1 MSQNSAPQDP
11 KEPRQAG
18 ISEEEQREI
27 REHIDKVAAE
37 NRIEVTPQLFRISA
51 GKSGTV
57 VPLAVNVLA
66 VLLIVFGFLGLS
78 RYFEGEEQAVI
89 ARAGQSSLVESRLIQ
104 ELRRESRSQLVEMER
119 EIDGVRARLATVERE
134 RAELLVDIER
144 RVAAREDEVRERLL
158 EELARERSRLD
169 ELGLAENDIEQRMIA
184 FEAERTLFYEQQL
197 RAYRESLEAERVALE
212 QDLDRLR
219 NEFTGQLERLD
230 TERARLATEFASR
243 EEELRERLAE
253 RSAALDEQRAQAE
266 AGTEEAR
273 RRLEEITRS
282 REQTSLIRAQINGL
296 YRSIRNRYE
305 EAEYDAARTAIADLR
320 SFLAT
325 EAVGSIP
332 ELAERREIDLFLL
345 DTIEQTVQRA
355 QTEQARVGVVDQLSA
370 LTQLRDEL
378 ESVQELLR
386 EAQSEQSIAEQRVGT
401 ATAVARAAVADAR
414 YADAVNAYRDIFT
427 TLPDPDGELA
437 EQLITILRQGGFG
450 DPPAGAV
457 ASVATV
463 TPPAATAP
471 TTPAPQSPIR
481 ETVVVQDEA
490 EIRRLEAIIDEQLV
504 LVNRYLSLRDS
515 YQRYARAEDQI
526 LRESG
531 EFGRL
536 RSKAMFDA
544 FLGSAAVRDL
554 FPDLSERVRAYD
566 TAFETAGRED
576 AVQDMIDIV
585 GTLAQLPSADRLAF
599 LESEI
604 RAVDEATMVQDFLFE
619 LRDLLGS

>member
-1 MSQNSAPQDP
+1 MSKEQASQDR
-11 KEPRQAG
+11 EERQAG
-18 ISEEEQREI
+18 ISEQEQREI
-27 REHIDKVAAE
+27 REHIDKVVAE
-37 NRIEVTPQLFRISA
+37 NRIEVTPQLFRIRA

-57 VPLAVNVLA
+57 VPLAVNLLA

-89 ARAGQSSLVESRLIQ
+89 ARAGQSTLVESRLIQ

-119 EIDGVRARLATVERE
+119 EIDGVRAQLATVERE
-134 RAELLVDIER
+134 RAELMVDIER

-169 ELGLAENDIEQRMIA
+169 ELGLAETDIEQRMIA

-197 RAYRESLEAERVALE
+197 RAYRESLEVERVAME

-219 NEFTGQLERLD
+219 NEFTGQLQLLD
-230 TERARLATEFASR
+230 TDRARLSSEFAGR
-243 EEELRERLAE
+243 EEELRARLAE
-253 RSAALDEQRAQAE
+253 RSATLDAQRAQAE

-273 RRLEEITRS
+273 RRLEEITRT
-282 REQTSLIRAQINGL
+282 RDQVTLIRAQINGL

-305 EAEYDAARTAIADLR
+305 EAEYDAARIAIADLR

-325 EAVGSIP
+325 DAVGSIP

-345 DTIEQTVQRA
+345 DTIERTVQRT

-370 LTQLRDEL
+370 LDRVRDEL
-378 ESVQELLR
+378 EAVQALLD
-386 EAQSEQSIAEQRVGT
+386 EAQSERNMAQQRT
-401 ATAVARAAVADAR
+401 SMATAVASTAVADAR
-414 YADAVNAYRDIFT
+414 YADALDAYRDIFS

-437 EQLITILRQGGFG
+437 EQLIAILRQGGFG
-450 DPPAGAV
+450 APPAAAV

-481 ETVVVQDEA
+481 ETVVVRDDA

-515 YQRYARAEDQI
+515 YQRYARAEDRI
-526 LRESG
+526 LTESG

-536 RSKAMFDA
+536 RSKAMFDE
-544 FLGSAAVRDL
+544 FLGSAAVREL

-566 TAFETAGRED
+566 TAFEAAGRED
-576 AVQDMIDIV
+576 AMQDMIDIV
-585 GTLAQLPSADRLAF
+585 GTLAQLPTTNRMAF

-604 RAVDEATMVQDFLFE
+604 RAVDEASLVQDFLFE
-619 LRDLLGS
+619 LRDLIGS